1 MVSFGEICGQI
12 TREELS
18 NLIYPPP
25 LVGDLQHTLIIIYF
39 QNL

>member
-25 LVGDLQHTLIIIYF
+25 LGDLQHTLIIIYF